1 MKIQNVSKKNQSK
14 KKHKESFSDIKIEV
28 IKETWGI
35 DEFNQ
40 NKEDINL

>member
-1 MKIQNVSKKNQSK
+1 MFQREIKVQKRK
-14 KKHKESFSDIKIEV
+14 KKKKESFSNIKIEV
-28 IKETWGI
+28 IKVTCGM